1 MRLGLLA
8 SGRGSNA
15 EAILESIRSG
25 RLPMEP
31 ALLVCDRPGAGVIE
45 VAQRFGVPLRLLP
58 RADFPSRL
66 AQQSTI
72 RDALLGAAVD
82 VVALA
87 GFGAILLPLVVQP
100 FEGRILNI
108 HPSLL
113 PAFAGLV
120 APEPQAAALRRG
132 VTLAG
137 CTVHL
142 VTEEVDGGPI
152 LAQAAV
158 PVLPDDT
165 VETLSARILVE
176 EHRLY
181 PEVLG
186 WFAEGRVRIVDGRVR
201 LESSGSGLV
210 DHGSRHADSGTR
222 LSSSATRLGGD
233 VPS

>member
-1 MRLGLLA
+1 MLA

-45 VAQRFGVPLRLLP
+45 VAQRFGVPFSLLP

-66 AQQSTI
+66 AQQSAI
-72 RDALLGAAVD
+72 RDALLGYGVE

-87 GFGAILLPLVVQP
+87 GFGAVLLPIVVQP
-100 FEGRILNI
+100 FAGRILNI

-158 PVLPDDT
+158 PVLPDDS
-165 VETLSARILVE
+165 VETLAARILVE

-181 PEVLG
+181 PQVLG
-186 WFAEGRVRIVDGRVR
+186 WFAEGRVRIVDGRLH
-201 LESSGSGLV
+201 LEDSGAGLV
-210 DHGSRHADSGTR
+210 DHGTRFVGSGTR
-222 LSSSATRLGGD
+222 LRSSATRLEGD
-233 VPS
+233 VRP